1 MTNRKSVFSNMECPT
16 LILTII
22 LLLVIGGCE
31 NETSDIVEEQKI
43 WERYEPINS
52 EIGLMN
58 SANRNGHLNAWSG
71 GLFIKNIALSSID
84 TDLNIFH
91 TGTYVGAGRLKFPI
105 AQNYYVFTD
114 FSKVNIR
121 SALSTESQSVE
132 KIIELESLDSNFI
145 ELIDIPYWQGECMA
159 ISENGFLL
167 IPYWAAQ
174 SNTPYFVLVEISS
187 PESEDRQL
195 EIESVK
201 LINQDIFPG
210 IVNLYHIQTF
220 FDRFF
225 LLMGER
231 TYRIDTEGHIDLIL
245 EKTLNIFQIGDDL
258 FAFAPNYNS
267 ELVDLYKSIDRG
279 ESWVFFGE
287 IDEEVLVDLQYVTIH
302 NKVVGY
308 GKGQIFELEITDNN
322 YSITEL
328 DNEGLGLA
336 DITSISL
343 NDDDMV
349 FITTRCNSFSVTCGA
364 YYKPLEFF
372 FDKKR
377 IE

>member
-1 MTNRKSVFSNMECPT
+1 
-16 LILTII
+16 
-22 LLLVIGGCE
+22 
-31 NETSDIVEEQKI
+31 
-43 WERYEPINS
+43 
-52 EIGLMN
+52 
-58 SANRNGHLNAWSG
+58 
-71 GLFIKNIALSSID
+71 
-84 TDLNIFH
+84 
-91 TGTYVGAGRLKFPI
+91 
-105 AQNYYVFTD
+105 
-114 FSKVNIR
+114 
-121 SALSTESQSVE
+121 
-132 KIIELESLDSNFI
+132 
-145 ELIDIPYWQGECMA
+145 
-159 ISENGFLL
+159 
-167 IPYWAAQ
+167 
-174 SNTPYFVLVEISS
+174 
-187 PESEDRQL
+187 
-195 EIESVK
+195 
-201 LINQDIFPG
+201 
-210 IVNLYHIQTF
+210 
-220 FDRFF
+220 
-225 LLMGER
+225 MGER